1 MTQAIRQRLFRKKA
15 VEDDE
20 HVMLIAAV
28 LILCLLIGVPIFA
41 ALGVAAMADFLF
53 SPVPLPTLAHSLF
66 SGVDKFP
73 LIAIPCFVLA
83 GCIMT
88 RAGITEDIVRV
99 MRIAVGRAPGGLAV
113 VMILSC
119 MFFAAIS
126 GSGPGTVAAIGGLLI
141 PAMAAQGY
149 DRGFAAAVASA
160 GGTLGILIPPSNP
173 MIVYGVLA
181 GVSISDLFI
190 AGIVPGL
197 LIGFALIAMAVAI
210 SAVQGYR
217 GQDEGFDAGNL
228 LRAGLGGL
236 PSLLAPVVVLGGIY
250 LGVFTPVEAAV
261 VAVIYALLV
270 GTTLKRTIGPR
281 EIWSALSET
290 GTICGGLI
298 LIMGTAIFFG
308 QFMALNQIPQSIA
321 LGMLAITADPVLMLL
336 LIAAMLLVLG
346 TFMETLSTII
356 ILTPILLPLVTK
368 LGIDPIH
375 FGIIL
380 VVTSEI
386 GFLTPP
392 LGVNLFVACSLSGVK
407 LETLARRVI
416 PFLLVLVAAL
426 LAILLVPWFSLA
438 LVR

>member
-1 MTQAIRQRLFRKKA
+1 
-15 VEDDE
+15 
-20 HVMLIAAV
+20 MLIGV
-28 LILCLLIGVPIFA
+28 TLIVSLLIGVPIFA
-41 ALGVAAMADFLF
+41 ALGVAAMTDFLL
-53 SPVPLPTLAHSLF
+53 SPIPLATLAHSLF

-83 GCIMT
+83 GSIMT

-113 VMILSC
+113 VTILSC

-173 MIVYGVLA
+173 MIIYGVLA
-181 GVSISDLFI
+181 GVSIGDLFI
-190 AGIVPGL
+190 AGLLPGL
-197 LIGFALIAMAVAI
+197 LIGLALMATAVGI
-210 SAVQGYR
+210 SALRGYR
-217 GQDEGFDAGNL
+217 GQEEGFDARSL
-228 LRAGLGGL
+228 WRAIFTGI
-236 PSLLAPVVVLGGIY
+236 PSLLAPAVVLGGIY
-250 LGVFTPVEAAV
+250 LGIFTPVEAAV
-261 VAVIYALLV
+261 VAVLYALLV
-270 GTTLKRTIGPR
+270 GILVKRSIGLR
-281 EIWSALSET
+281 QIWASLSET
-290 GTICGGLI
+290 SAICGGLI

-308 QFMALNQIPQSIA
+308 QFMALNQVPQSLAAA
-321 LGMLAITADPVLMLL
+321 LLAITDNPVTMLL
-336 LIAAMLLVLG
+336 LISAMLLVLG

-356 ILTPILLPLVTK
+356 ILTPILLPLVKK

-380 VVTSEI
+380 VVTSEV

-392 LGVNLFVACSLSGVK
+392 LGVNLFVASGLSGVK

-416 PFLLVLVAAL
+416 PFLVVLVAAL
-426 LAILLVPWFSLA
+426 LVILLVPWLSLA
-438 LVR
+438 LIR

>member
-1 MTQAIRQRLFRKKA
+1 
-15 VEDDE
+15 
-20 HVMLIAAV
+20 MLIAV
-28 LILCLLIGVPIFA
+28 SLILCLLIGVPIFA
-41 ALGVAAMADFLF
+41 ALGIAAMADFLF

-83 GCIMT
+83 GCVMT

-99 MRIAVGRAPGGLAV
+99 MRIAVGGAPGGLGV
-113 VMILSC
+113 VTILSC

-149 DRGFAAAVASA
+149 DKGFAAAVASA

-181 GVSISDLFI
+181 GVSIGDLFI
-190 AGIVPGL
+190 AGLLPGF
-197 LIGFALIAMAVAI
+197 LIGFALILMTVAI
-210 SAVQGYR
+210 SAIKGYR
-217 GQDEGFDAGNL
+217 GREEGFDARSL
-228 LRAGLGGL
+228 ARAGLVGL
-236 PSLLAPVVVLGGIY
+236 PSLCTPVVVLGGIY
-250 LGVFTPVEAAV
+250 VGIFTPVEASV
-261 VAVIYALLV
+261 VAVLYALLV
-270 GTTLKRTIGPR
+270 GMVFKQSIGPR
-281 EIWSALSET
+281 EIWASLSET
-290 GTICGGLI
+290 GAICGGLI

-321 LGMLAITADPVLMLL
+321 AGLLAITADPVLMLF
-336 LIAAMLLVLG
+336 LIAALLLVLG

-368 LGIDPIH
+368 VGIDPIH

-392 LGVNLFVACSLSGVK
+392 LGVNLFVACSLSGLK
-407 LETLARRVI
+407 LETVARKVL
-416 PFLLVLVAAL
+416 PFLLVLLVAL
-426 LAILLVPWFSLA
+426 LAILLVPWISLA

>member
-1 MTQAIRQRLFRKKA
+1 
-15 VEDDE
+15 
-20 HVMLIAAV
+20 MLIAIIFIAC
-28 LILCLLIGVPIFA
+28 LILGVPIYA
-41 ALGVAAMADFLF
+41 TLGVAAMADFLF
-53 SPVPLPTLAHSLF
+53 SPIPLETLAHSLF
-66 SGVDKFP
+66 TGVDKFP

-99 MRIAVGRAPGGLAV
+99 MRIAVGDAPGGLAV
-113 VMILSC
+113 VTILSC

-141 PAMAAQGY
+141 PAMVRQGY
-149 DRGFAAAVASA
+149 DKGFAAAVTSA

-181 GVSISDLFI
+181 GVSIGDLFI
-190 AGIVPGL
+190 AGLVPGF
-197 LIGFALIAMAVAI
+197 LIGLALILTAVAI
-210 SAVQGYR
+210 SAVKDYR
-217 GQDEGFDAGNL
+217 GREESFNL
-228 LRAGLGGL
+228 RKLFQATLVGL
-236 PSLLAPVVVLGGIY
+236 PSLCAPLVVLGGIY
-250 LGVFTPVEAAV
+250 LGVFTPVEASVAAV
-261 VAVIYALLV
+261 LYALLV
-270 GTTLKRTIGPR
+270 GIGLKRSIGWR
-281 EIWSALSET
+281 AIWDSLSET
-290 GTICGGLI
+290 SAICGGLI

-308 QFMALNQIPQSIA
+308 QFMALNRIPQTIA
-321 LGMLAITADPVLMLL
+321 GGLLSLTTDPVVMLFLIAGLL
-336 LIAAMLLVLG
+336 LMLG

-356 ILTPILLPLVTK
+356 ILTPILLPLVVK

-392 LGVNLFVACSLSGVK
+392 LGVNLFVACSLSGLK
-407 LETLARRVI
+407 LEEVARKVLPFVLTLT
-416 PFLLVLVAAL
+416 AAL
-426 LAILLVPWFSLA
+426 IAILLIPEISLI